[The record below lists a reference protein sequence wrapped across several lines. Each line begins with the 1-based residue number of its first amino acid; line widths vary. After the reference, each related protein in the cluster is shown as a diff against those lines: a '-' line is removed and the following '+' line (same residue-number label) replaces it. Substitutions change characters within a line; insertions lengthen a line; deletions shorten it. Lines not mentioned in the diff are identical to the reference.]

1 MERSTNALAE
11 LAKWLECDIRMIE
24 FGNVAQLKRFRIDPF
39 TGETLED
46 FGFKE
51 DCVVMTQN
59 EYETLKKKSEVRK

>member
-1 MERSTNALAE
+1 MEF
-11 LAKWLECDIRMIE
+11 IRKGGVPSKKL
-24 FGNVAQLKRFRIDPF
+24 FYFNSVIDPF

-59 EYETLKKKSEVRK
+59 EYETLKKESEVKR

>member
-1 MERSTNALAE
+1 MEFIRKGGIPS
-11 LAKWLECDIRMIE
+11 AKFFYLNR
-24 FGNVAQLKRFRIDPF
+24 VVDPF

-59 EYETLKKKSEVRK
+59 EYETLKKKSEVKDDA